1 MSRTPIQPAPNRR
14 ARRAQFKSEQAKK
27 NARSALSALASSSLL
42 AGGLVSVN
50 SSLSFASTCDLTF
63 TAGGAGQDANGW
75 SALDTRILY
84 HNDGTLTTDTIYLC
98 ANTAVTVPAGNF
110 SQFIN
115 SDLTIKNNSDFEITF
130 DGASGNRFSILDTA
144 GDVDITFDGL
154 KFENFTNDAVI
165 RADFVENSSSLT
177 ILNSEFIGNK
187 TGVYVTGDG
196 YQKVTVSGSVFQDND
211 SDDEGGAIFVKNLD
225 LLSISASD
233 FTRNSSVY
241 HGGAVFAENSN
252 VSITAASSFT
262 GNQTV
267 GNNFGTYDGGAVYVR
282 GYNAPDIHLV
292 TVSNSVFVSNI
303 ASSDGGA
310 IAVDRTSLTV
320 SNSTFTANKADGADG
335 GAIFVDGDGFQTVN
349 GEVVQREV
357 NVLITNSTFTNNY
370 ADDDGGAIKLED
382 EASLR
387 IIGGSFSGNIA
398 DDDDGGA
405 IDALAYSET
414 MAELYISGVTFT
426 GNSTNDS
433 DGGGAIHS
441 NGLDLTILESTFTG
455 NWARRDRGGAVEF
468 DGERGSSDER
478 RQLRIER
485 STFTDNWAADK
496 RIARADLTTGAQGG
510 ALSVVEGDFQIID
523 SKFSDNL
530 AQTGGA
536 VRIGNLASGSIR
548 NSELTGNESRTVGG
562 AIFFTSYSG
571 LTLLNSAIHD
581 NTSTDQGS
589 ALYGNSANELVV
601 VNNTFSENVIST
613 QNNNPQDFFAGSKGG
628 FVFSFNTF
636 VDDTAFVGYQ
646 GGPGSS
652 AHREVVGNLFTGV
665 GALTT
670 IGFEE
675 AQVQRNLV
683 SFSSSGL
690 TLVAT
695 SNSSLLHYVPNQ
707 GTEAV
712 DHVPTSSISAFVS
725 TTFPLDQIGTAR
737 SGPWNA
743 GSIEFGQAAA
753 GEAYVPPFRVTSKT
767 QAAIAGRLVTIRGVN
782 LRLVEDAFVDGVRV
796 QITSKTNRKITFR
809 APQGL
814 TGSASLS
821 LFGSG
826 TTFIVDNALR
836 FPFKSTARRAI
847 AVVPGFAANSTIL
860 STAMQREIR
869 QFVRANRNLTTVT
882 CKGFTSAPATPQD
895 IALARQRGQVT
906 CDFIKRLD
914 PNLDVRVLQGSH
926 TDEPGQNIRRVRIVM
941 R

>member
-1 MSRTPIQPAPNRR
+1 MSRPPIQPALNRK

-27 NARSALSALASSSLL
+27 NAKSTLSALASSSLL

-50 SSLSFASTCDLTF
+50 STLSFATTCDLTF
-63 TAGGAGQDANGW
+63 TADDAGVDATGW
-75 SALDTRILY
+75 LDLDYLIID
-84 HNDGTLTTDTIYLC
+84 HNDGILTTDTIYLC
-98 ANTAVTVPAGNF
+98 ANTAVTVPTLNF
-110 SQFIN
+110 SQFIA
-115 SDLTIKNNSDFEITF
+115 SDLTIKNNSAFEITF
-130 DGASGNRFSILDTA
+130 DGAYGERFSILDNA
-144 GDVDITFDGL
+144 GDVDVTFDGL

-177 ILNSEFIGNK
+177 ILNSEFSGNE

-196 YQKVTVSGSVFQDND
+196 YQTVTVSGSVFQDND
-211 SDDEGGAIFVKNLD
+211 SDIEGGAILVKNLD

-233 FTRNSSVY
+233 FTDNSSNR
-241 HGGAVFAENSN
+241 HGGAVFAAASN
-252 VSITAASSFT
+252 VSITADSSFI
-262 GNQTV
+262 GNEAD
-267 GNNFGTYDGGAVYVR
+267 NYFDGGAVYAQS
-282 GYNAPDIHLV
+282 YNDDIHLV
-292 TVSNSVFVSNI
+292 TVSNSVFEGNI
-303 ASSDGGA
+303 ATSDGGA

-320 SNSTFTANKADGADG
+320 STSTFRGNRANGSDG
-335 GAIFVDGDGFQTVN
+335 GAIFVDGAGYDYDVN
-349 GEVVQREV
+349 GEVVRLEA

-370 ADDDGGAIKLED
+370 ADDDGGAIKIED

-405 IDALAYSET
+405 IDALADSRA

-426 GNSTNDS
+426 GNSTRDS

-441 NGLDLTILESTFTG
+441 DGLDLTILESIFTG
-455 NWARRDRGGAVEF
+455 NWALSDRGGAVEF
-468 DGERGSSDER
+468 DGVRESSER

-496 RIARADLTTGAQGG
+496 RITRANLTTGGAGG
-510 ALSVVEGDFQIID
+510 AVSVTHGDFQIID
-523 SKFSDNL
+523 TKFSDNL
-530 AQTGGA
+530 AETGGA
-536 VRIGNLASGSIR
+536 VRIGSEASGQMR
-548 NSELTGNESRTVGG
+548 NSELSGNEAMDRGG
-562 AIFFTSYSG
+562 ALFTTSINSQLTIFNNAIHGNTSYYR
-571 LTLLNSAIHD
+571 
-581 NTSTDQGS
+581 GS
-589 ALYGNSANELVV
+589 ALYAGAASLVV
-601 VNNTFSENVIST
+601 VNNTFSENSFSSREDTGYEDIL
-613 QNNNPQDFFAGSKGG
+613 AASKGG
-628 FVFSFNTF
+628 LVFSFNTF
-636 VDDTAFVGYQ
+636 VDDTATVTYQ
-646 GGPGSS
+646 SGPYSDS
-652 AHREVVGNLFTGV
+652 TAHREVVGNLFTEV

-670 IGFEE
+670 VGFED

-683 SFSSSGL
+683 GFSSSGL
-690 TLVAT
+690 NLVAT
-695 SNSSLLHYVPNQ
+695 SQSSRLHYVPNP

-712 DHVPTSSISAFVS
+712 DYVPTSSISAFVS

-743 GSIEFGQAAA
+743 GSIEFGQAAN
-753 GEAYVPPFRVTSKT
+753 GEAFVPPFRVTSKT

-782 LRLVEDAFVDGVRV
+782 LRLVEEVFVDGVRV
-796 QITSKTNRKITFR
+796 QITSKTNKRLTFR
-809 APQGL
+809 TPKGL

-821 LFGSG
+821 LFGAG

-836 FPFKSTARRAI
+836 FPFKSTSRRAV
-847 AVVPGFAANSTIL
+847 AVVPGFAANSTVL
-860 STAMQREIR
+860 STSMKREIR

-906 CDFIKRLD
+906 CDFIKRLN